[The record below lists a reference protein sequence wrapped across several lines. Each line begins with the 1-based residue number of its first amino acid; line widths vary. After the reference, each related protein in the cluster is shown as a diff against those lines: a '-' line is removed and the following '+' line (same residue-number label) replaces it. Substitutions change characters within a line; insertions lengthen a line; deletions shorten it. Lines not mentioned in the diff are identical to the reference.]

1 MKNNI
6 CWPRIE
12 EVKYIFLVYT
22 KLLHYEALKFD
33 FYLPGVTDTHLFNYL
48 EPYFKENLMRT

>member
-1 MKNNI
+1 MSVDFVLKK
-6 CWPRIE
+6 C
-12 EVKYIFLVYT
+12 IFLVYI

-48 EPYFKENLMRT
+48 EAWFKKT